1 MDLTHAIDA
10 LMEPVCKPSEP
21 GAAVIVA
28 RNGTVVFRKG
38 YGLANL
44 EPGVAIEP
52 HMVFRLGSMTKQVTA
67 VTILMLVEQG
77 TLSLGDD
84 ITTFWPD
91 YPTQGHRIT
100 VEQLLAAVKIAALA
114 IGQPYQEPVAIML
127 DTATLDAYVGVY
139 DAYVGVYKVDENEQA
154 EQIVTRDGAH
164 LSIQR
169 TGGQREEIFPL
180 SPTEVLLQGFV
191 HALCDPPQVH
201 HDGR

>member
-1 MDLTHAIDA
+1 
-10 LMEPVCKPSEP
+10 
-21 GAAVIVA
+21 
-28 RNGTVVFRKG
+28 
-38 YGLANL
+38 
-44 EPGVAIEP
+44 
-52 HMVFRLGSMTKQVTA
+52 
-67 VTILMLVEQG
+67 
-77 TLSLGDD
+77 
-84 ITTFWPD
+84 
-91 YPTQGHRIT
+91 
-100 VEQLLAAVKIAALA
+100 VKIATLA
-114 IGQPYQEPVAIML
+114 IGHPYQEPVAITL
-127 DTATLDAYVGVY
+127 HTATLDAYVGVY